1 MDFIMR
7 MLNAHTFEL
16 DDPSVAVSEILS
28 QLDIPNNL
36 LSNSVGII
44 TCSYDFIE
52 TGMVEEICRALP
64 FETVGCTTLTNACN
78 DQSGTMLLCLSVLT
92 ADDCEFSTAIS
103 QPIADKLNE
112 IPQQAYGS
120 AVSAHSEPVK
130 LIFAFLPMVEQI
142 SGEFMLNALDEASLG
157 VPIFGTIACDFD
169 TAHYSNSFTIHNS
182 SCTRDCISLLL
193 VSGNVNP
200 RFIVTPTSQQNL
212 HKQQAIITS
221 SDGSILKGVNGMSA
235 GEYFASIGM
244 IQGNGFEAVSSVP
257 FVINYNDGSPPVA
270 RAIYSLNEEDGSVAC
285 GGVMPTGATLSIG
298 RMDVEDILSTAEN
311 SMSSL
316 MDSNDLNGI
325 FTFPCMGRNMVL
337 GMDDPMAEIKVTQK
351 AVGLDIPLHLAYSGG
366 EVCPTYFEAGTVN
379 RYHNFTFIA
388 CAI

>member
-1 MDFIMR
+1 MDFIMK
-7 MLNAHTFEL
+7 MLNAYTYEL

-28 QLDIPNNL
+28 QLDMPNNL

-52 TGMVEEICRALP
+52 TGMVEEICSALP

-92 ADDCEFSTAIS
+92 ADDCEFSTAVS
-103 QPIADKLNE
+103 QPIADNLYE
-112 IPQQAYGS
+112 IPQQVYGS
-120 AVSAHSEPVK
+120 AVSALNEPVK
-130 LIFAFLPMVEQI
+130 LVFAFLPMINHI
-142 SGEFMLNALDEASLG
+142 SGEFMLNALDEASSG
-157 VPIFGTIACDFD
+157 IPIFGTIACDFD
-169 TAHYSNSFTIHNS
+169 TAYYSNSFTIHNGQ
-182 SCTRDCISLLL
+182 CVRDCISVLLIN
-193 VSGNVNP
+193 GNVNP

-212 HKQQAIITS
+212 HKQQATITS

-235 GEYFASIGM
+235 GEYFASIGLM
-244 IQGNGFEAVSSVP
+244 QGNGIEAVSSVP

-270 RAIYSLNEEDGSVAC
+270 RAIYSLNSEDGSVAC
-285 GGVMPTGATLSIG
+285 GGVMPEGATLSIG
-298 RMDVEDILSTAEN
+298 RMDVEDILSTAEH
-311 SMSSL
+311 SL
-316 MDSNDLNGI
+316 SALLENNDIQGI

-337 GMDDPMAEIKVTQK
+337 GMDPLAEVRITQK
-351 AVGLDIPLHLAYSGG
+351 VVGLDIPLHLAYSGG
-366 EVCPTYFEAGTVN
+366 EVCPTYYGDGTVN